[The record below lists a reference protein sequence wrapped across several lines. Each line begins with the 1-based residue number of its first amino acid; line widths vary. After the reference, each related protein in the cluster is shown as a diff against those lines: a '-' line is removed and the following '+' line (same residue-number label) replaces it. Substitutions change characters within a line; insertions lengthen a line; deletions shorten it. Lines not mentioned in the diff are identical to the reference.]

1 MFENY
6 TLVHHPGL
14 RYIIGIWNLWPA
26 ILFFTYTEIWYF
38 CRSFSLIIILSNNM
52 SGQLKEVRSRIK
64 SVQSTQQ
71 ITKAMKMVSAA
82 KLRRAQDAIIQ
93 MRPYARKLQEM
104 LSNIVSG
111 SSSEASMPLAD
122 ERLVERVLLIPITS
136 DRGLCGGYNTNIIK
150 LTRETIRT
158 KYAGQHAKGNV
169 TILPIGKKSYEYF
182 QRNNY
187 KLVDTFWTIFAD
199 LTFDNVRNAA
209 VYAQQAFLNKE
220 YDRVEI
226 VYSQFKN
233 AATQIFTVEP
243 YLPIPKV
250 EQQKGGKNIDFVFEP
265 AMEPLLLE
273 LMPKI
278 LNTQVYKAVLDANAS
293 EHGARMT
300 AMDKASDNANEL
312 LKSLKISYNRA
323 RQAAITTELT
333 EIVSGAAA
341 LQG

>member
-1 MFENY
+1 
-6 TLVHHPGL
+6 
-14 RYIIGIWNLWPA
+14 
-26 ILFFTYTEIWYF
+26 
-38 CRSFSLIIILSNNM
+38 M
-52 SGQLKEVRSRIK
+52 SGQLKEVRNRIK
-64 SVQSTQQ
+64 SVTSTQQ

-93 MRPYARKLQEM
+93 MRPYSQKLQEM

-111 SSSEASMPLAD
+111 ASSESGMQLAE
-122 ERLVERVLLIPITS
+122 ERPAERILMIPITS
-136 DRGLCGGYNTNIIK
+136 DRGLCGGYNSYVIK
-150 LTRETIRT
+150 LTRETIKT
-158 KYAGQHAKGNV
+158 KYAAQFAKGNV
-169 TILPIGKKSYEYF
+169 TVLPIGKKGYEYF

-187 KLVDTFWTIFAD
+187 KLVDSYWDIFSD
-199 LTFDNVRNAA
+199 LAFDNVRRAA

-220 YDRVEI
+220 YDRVEL

-233 AATQIFTVEP
+233 AATQIFIAEP

-250 EQQKGGKNIDFVFEP
+250 DKKKGSNNTDFVFEP
-265 AMEPLLLE
+265 SMATLLQE

-300 AMDKASDNANEL
+300 AMDKASENANEL